1 MWVTEL
7 AGRLARSIC
16 RITVTAIRSSQASRV
31 FLRRDSCE
39 RRIHQKGRLQLN
51 EGQIEKKKT
60 RLKKK
65 KKEMNKSQMLLG
77 IPCKC
82 HISLNIPFPIP
93 KASRF
98 CSVLPALSQHQRL
111 LGVARGDKG
120 FVLFCFVWHSS
131 FLNPAHK

>member
-51 EGQIEKKKT
+51 EGQIEKKKN
-60 RLKKK
+60 KAK
-65 KKEMNKSQMLLG
+65 KKEKRNEQKPDAPGYSLQMPHFLKYPVPYPKSVKILFRFA
-77 IPCKC
+77 
-82 HISLNIPFPIP
+82 SSFPTP
-93 KASRF
+93 APSRCCPWRQTF
-98 CSVLPALSQHQRL
+98 C
-111 LGVARGDKG
+111 
-120 FVLFCFVWHSS
+120 FVLFCLA
-131 FLNPAHK
+131 FLLFEPSP